1 MVRNH
6 RMVRSKAQTS
16 EPGGQRTHYN
26 KCAHP
31 TCSSSLISIQIFDIH
46 TTEPEQLAQQ
56 VLHWVVNYTTTN
68 FYSPQTLSLL
78 GCPALR
84 ADDPAP
90 RYCKARAEG
99 ERNRWKKKKRGKQWR
114 RCLGRESASSTKV
127 VRRRL
132 EKEKKTSVNGRLEEE
147 EEDGVMKV
155 RRPVGDWLS
164 GVAARTD
171 GHCKPVPLPFRATF
185 PTDRAGLPL
194 LFERKTTHPSRYGT
208 TLGVPETNARIRVVL
223 WVLMQM

>member
-1 MVRNH
+1 MSRFT
-6 RMVRSKAQTS
+6 RRRSC
-16 EPGGQRTHYN
+16 P
-26 KCAHP
+26 
-31 TCSSSLISIQIFDIH
+31 
-46 TTEPEQLAQQ
+46 
-56 VLHWVVNYTTTN
+56 
-68 FYSPQTLSLL
+68 SLL
-78 GCPALR
+78 QGQSGGREEPV
-84 ADDPAP
+84 
-90 RYCKARAEG
+90 E
-99 ERNRWKKKKRGKQWR
+99 KKKRGKQWR

-208 TLGVPETNARIRVVL
+208 TLAECLKRTRVSASCCGC
-223 WVLMQM
+223 

>member
-1 MVRNH
+1 MLPHSATKFILAQQQRGIRNSKMSLNNIFLEVVRNH

-99 ERNRWKKKKRGKQWR
+99 ERNRWKKKKKKEESNGGDALDVNRRHRPRSSDDDWR
-114 RCLGRESASSTKV
+114 KKK
-127 VRRRL
+127 RR
-132 EKEKKTSVNGRLEEE
+132 
-147 EEDGVMKV
+147 
-155 RRPVGDWLS
+155 
-164 GVAARTD
+164 A
-171 GHCKPVPLPFRATF
+171 
-185 PTDRAGLPL
+185 
-194 LFERKTTHPSRYGT
+194 
-208 TLGVPETNARIRVVL
+208 
-223 WVLMQM
+223 

>member
-68 FYSPQTLSLL
+68 FYSPKRCPCWDVPLYAQTILPLVTAR
-78 GCPALR
+78 PERR
-84 ADDPAP
+84 A
-90 RYCKARAEG
+90 RG
-99 ERNRWKKKKRGKQWR
+99 TGGKKKRGKQWR

>member
-1 MVRNH
+1 MTFTPQN
-6 RMVRSKAQTS
+6 RSNWPNKFYTGSLTTPQQTSTPPKRCPCWDVPLYAQTILPLVTARP
-16 EPGGQRTHYN
+16 ERRARGTGG
-26 KCAHP
+26 
-31 TCSSSLISIQIFDIH
+31 
-46 TTEPEQLAQQ
+46 
-56 VLHWVVNYTTTN
+56 
-68 FYSPQTLSLL
+68 
-78 GCPALR
+78 
-84 ADDPAP
+84 
-90 RYCKARAEG
+90 
-99 ERNRWKKKKRGKQWR
+99 KKKRGKQWR

-208 TLGVPETNARIRVVL
+208 TLAECLKRTRVSASCCGC
-223 WVLMQM
+223 